1 MSTLC
6 FNVRALALQVKP
18 LLQATRM
25 DEVIATKDDEI
36 KKVKEVADKTSSELE
51 ELRKTHTV
59 VVTERQALLA
69 DLTKER
75 DHTAEL
81 DEERRLLANNK
92 KNLEEYSH
100 DLENR
105 IGEEEEHLKKLV
117 DENKKLQ
124 QNFQDLEDQY
134 ARHPR
139 SISLYL
145 FDGVLYCIVH
155 RNILNCSN

>member
-1 MSTLC
+1 M
-6 FNVRALALQVKP
+6 KP

-25 DEVIATKDDEI
+25 DEVIAAKDDEI
-36 KKVKEVADKTSSELE
+36 KKVKEVADKTSGELE
-51 ELRKTHTV
+51 DLRKAHTAV
-59 VVTERQALLA
+59 VSERQVLLA

-105 IGEEEEHLKKLV
+105 LGEEEEHLKKLV

-124 QNFQDLEDQY
+124 QNFQDVEDQC

-139 SISLYL
+139 FLILFRFHFISLIAYCTVNL
-145 FDGVLYCIVH
+145 LYIGRH
-155 RNILNCSN
+155 NFSCSN